1 MNDYTAK
8 YALKMLIETKG
19 IEHLKNGNQ
28 CMAFLK
34 DMASKDK
41 EGLENIQV
49 VFDRHLQQLLIDASF
64 GSNTDQ
70 QNAIDIIYNRLIDRF
85 SMQTTKEICSIFAF
99 ALNWNVVI
107 ESSDAIIS
115 HDDNKAVPPVT
126 PLQSKKQN
134 PIPVIRNK
142 AQSLRK
148 VKIIVGVVFLLAV
161 IAMGTSLLVARKHV
175 PSEYNSEIVTD
186 ETNLKATTSNEPGA
200 SIEDTTVLS
209 EFVTDSEVN
218 TKTAETIAVESTSI
232 FNNNIPEDAVVFN
245 GHSYYGYSYGI
256 SWEEA
261 ESYCNS
267 LDGHLISI
275 NSAEEQELAL
285 EIAKSIGKDNIWA
298 GGYYLNG
305 KWGWSDSTDF
315 TYTNW
320 DSREV
325 YDNILDEMLIF
336 EQPDNYSGDEYY
348 IRFVSRD
355 IDYPDNDWWA
365 NEGKWNDTA
374 MNGDGDAPLSSFG
387 FICEWS

>member
-8 YALKMLIETKG
+8 YALKMLIENRG
-19 IEHLKNGNQ
+19 VEQLKNGNQ

-41 EGLENIQV
+41 AGLENIQV

-70 QNAIDIIYNRLIDRF
+70 QNAIDALYNRLIDRF

-99 ALNWNVVI
+99 ALNWNVI
-107 ESSDAIIS
+107 IQSSVDITS
-115 HDDNKAVPPVT
+115 HDESNVVLPIT
-126 PLQSKKQN
+126 PLQPKQQNKKLHSS
-134 PIPVIRNK
+134 NK
-142 AQSLRK
+142 VQLFRK
-148 VKIIVGVVFLLAV
+148 VKIIFGIAGALAV
-161 IAMGTSLLVARKHV
+161 IVIVGTTFITRKNDSSKEINEV
-175 PSEYNSEIVTD
+175 SESETTSTATPSNELDILESTTDSSELATNSEVDAEAT
-186 ETNLKATTSNEPGA
+186 ETVEREAVP
-200 SIEDTTVLS
+200 II
-209 EFVTDSEVN
+209 N
-218 TKTAETIAVESTSI
+218 T
-232 FNNNIPEDAVVFN
+232 NIPENAIVFN
-245 GHSYYGYSYGI
+245 DHYYYGCSYGI

-261 ESYCNS
+261 ESYCSS
-267 LDGHLISI
+267 LGGHLISI
-275 NSAEEQELAL
+275 NSVEEQELAL
-285 EIAKSIGKDNIWA
+285 EIAKSVGKDNIWT
-298 GGYYLNG
+298 GGYYSNG
-305 KWGWSDSTDF
+305 RWLWSDSTDF

-325 YDNILDEMLIF
+325 YDNILDETFVF

-348 IRFVSRD
+348 IRFVSRG
-355 IDYPDNDWWA
+355 IDYPDNNWWA